1 MSASG
6 FIGKIKKYINFVQDL
21 TGILLVNYKGR
32 EVRSLAEGLVAA
44 KVAQGLRLPAGRRAP
59 ALGPGYPG
67 LLEPKS
73 AQQMDRPRFG

>member
-1 MSASG
+1 MVHKLSLM
-6 FIGKIKKYINFVQDL
+6 DC
-21 TGILLVNYKGR
+21 IL
-32 EVRSLAEGLVAA
+32 EFSLVAA

>member
-1 MSASG
+1 M
-6 FIGKIKKYINFVQDL
+6 FFVVDNL
-21 TGILLVNYKGR
+21 SLMDCILEFNLG
-32 EVRSLAEGLVAA
+32 AA
-44 KVAQGLRLPAGRRAP
+44 KVAQGLRLPAGLRAP

>member
-1 MSASG
+1 MRRVPAG
-6 FIGKIKKYINFVQDL
+6 FSKAAHLLCYVKLLFQRNNF
-21 TGILLVNYKGR
+21 KGR
-32 EVRSLAEGLVAA
+32 GVRSLAEGLVAA

-73 AQQMDRPRFG
+73 AKQMDRPRFG